1 MIHRGPL
8 QAGEGS
14 RSDKEGVGI
23 LVGRLT
29 AKQGSDRD
37 AFEQLELSTIDSGGD
52 RLARVESAQGQAL
65 TLWVED
71 RVLGAGGIRVVPHL
85 QRAVNGG
92 GAGRDREGQDAGE
105 GGDLHLE

>member
-1 MIHRGPL
+1 M
-8 QAGEGS
+8 
-14 RSDKEGVGI
+14 
-23 LVGRLT
+23 VGRLT

-52 RLARVESAQGQAL
+52 RLARVESAQCEAL

-71 RVLGAGGIRVVPHL
+71 RVLGAGRIRVVPHL
-85 QRAVNGG
+85 QRAVDGG

-105 GGDLHLE
+105 GCDLHLERVARIAG